1 MTSQPLRSQHLGSNF
16 DITGQILALANFSQ
30 KHHVSGFA
38 RVDNDKMP
46 ATNESCALKINI
58 IVIFSFSL
66 QKSMEFCF
74 VILNAAVETVKV
86 QINAIPF
93 IFFQVDVRS
102 FELRTTVWRKRNQ
115 NRWHSSYSFP
125 QIVLSAPLPHPP
137 PISFKVKRAK
147 LAPTNYILLEREFNA
162 EEDSF

>member
-74 VILNAAVETVKV
+74 VLLNAAVETVKV

-102 FELRTTVWRKRNQ
+102 FELRTTV
-115 NRWHSSYSFP
+115 
-125 QIVLSAPLPHPP
+125 
-137 PISFKVKRAK
+137 
-147 LAPTNYILLEREFNA
+147 
-162 EEDSF
+162 